1 MKESRRVLDES
12 ATPADRGAAH
22 YAVRGFGLQII
33 GLAEGADAAAGSL
46 QRDVEQDPFA
56 GTLER

>member
-33 GLAEGADAAAGSL
+33 GLAEDAGATGCPAAIA
-46 QRDVEQDPFA
+46 PF
-56 GTLER
+56 E

>member
-33 GLAEGADAAAGSL
+33 GLAEGAATAGCPAAIAPL
-46 QRDVEQDPFA
+46 A
-56 GTLER
+56 